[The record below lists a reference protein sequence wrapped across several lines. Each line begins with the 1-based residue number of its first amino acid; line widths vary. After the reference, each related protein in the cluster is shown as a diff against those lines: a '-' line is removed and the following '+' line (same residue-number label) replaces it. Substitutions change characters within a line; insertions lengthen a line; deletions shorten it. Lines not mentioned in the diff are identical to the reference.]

1 MPLNYLKPEVR
12 KAIVDQIDN
21 NENKQRKQ
29 ISLGQYEIFRDRLL
43 SQVTAYLS
51 TFNSANTMKQ
61 MPIYAAINL
70 ARRIVKKEASIYK
83 SAPERTFIGLSK
95 DQEEVVR
102 RVYEDI
108 KANSMLMRANEF
120 YKLQEQNHLYLIPVG
135 KKLKL
140 KTLLS
145 HQIDSIPSMIDPEI
159 AEAYLIS
166 GFDKSN
172 YIYSDGT
179 NEVIGD
185 IDDYKSTTKRFAL
198 WSEQFN
204 FLMNEQADIT
214 SGENVENNLNMI
226 PIVDIASH
234 KDNEYWVRC
243 GCSLTDFTIQY
254 NAANSDLGMIVRMQ
268 GFSQAIVK
276 GHPDM
281 IPKEM
286 EIGPAKIIKLG
297 IDPNNQV
304 ETDFQFASPSPDL
317 AGSLQFLENLL
328 SAFLTSRGLDP
339 STVNGKGSAEKY
351 SSGLER
357 LLAMIEMFEPAKEDF
372 DVFQDVEK
380 RLFKLIV
387 RYLNTYANTEVLEY
401 KCSKINEDNVDVIV
415 KFAEPQAVVS
425 ETERLDNISRKYEMG
440 AMTDV
445 EKISEVRKVT
455 LDKAQTIYNEIN
467 ADTGVSS
474 DANKLNGAQVA
485 SLISIVEKVA
495 LGTLPRE
502 AGVNMIAIAFGLDT
516 LQASDVLAAA
526 GAGFKVTPE
535 QLQTANKLTSGS
547 NG

>member
-1 MPLNYLKPEVR
+1 MPLNYLNPEVR
-12 KAIVDQIDN
+12 KSIIDETDS
-21 NENKQRKQ
+21 NENIERKK
-29 ISLGQYEIFRDRLL
+29 ISLGQYEIFKDRLL
-43 SQVTAYLS
+43 SQVKAYLS
-51 TFNSANTMKQ
+51 TFNSDNTLKQ

-83 SAPERTFIGLSK
+83 NEPKRTFVGLTE
-95 DQEEVVR
+95 DQEKVVR
-102 RVYEDI
+102 QIYNDI

-140 KTLLS
+140 KTILS
-145 HQIDSIPSMIDPEI
+145 HQLDAIPSVIDPEV

-172 YIYSDGT
+172 YIESDGQNQT
-179 NEVIGD
+179 IAD
-185 IDDYKSTTKRFAL
+185 IDDYKSTTRRFAL
-198 WSEQFN
+198 WSEKFN
-204 FLMNEQADIT
+204 FIMNERGGIT
-214 SGENVENNLNMI
+214 SGENVENQLMMI
-226 PIVDIASH
+226 PIIDIASH

-297 IDPNNQV
+297 VDPNSPV

-351 SSGLER
+351 ASGLER

-372 DVFQDVEK
+372 NVFKDVEQK
-380 RLFKLIV
+380 LFKLII
-387 RYLNTYANTEVLEY
+387 RYLNIYANTDVLEY
-401 KCSKINEDNVDVIV
+401 KCSTINEDQASVIV
-415 KFAEPQAVVS
+415 EYNEPQAVVS
-425 ETERLDNISRKYEMG
+425 ETERLDNIRTKYEMG
-440 AMTDV
+440 TMTDV
-445 EKISEVRKVT
+445 EKIAEVRKVS
-455 LDKAQTIYNEIN
+455 LDKAEEIYSEIQKEQQLEPIQEP
-467 ADTGVSS
+467 VV
-474 DANKLNGAQVA
+474 NG
-485 SLISIVEKVA
+485 
-495 LGTLPRE
+495 
-502 AGVNMIAIAFGLDT
+502 
-516 LQASDVLAAA
+516 
-526 GAGFKVTPE
+526 
-535 QLQTANKLTSGS
+535 
-547 NG
+547 